1 LGWSREQGVDVG
13 TQYRSAIFVA
23 DEAQRA
29 AAQAAVERAQAARAG
44 EKFLGL
50 FPNNAKAKQ
59 PRASALGAPRQRPW
73 GCFHENALLAG

>member
-1 LGWSREQGVDVG
+1 LGWSRDQGVDVG

-29 AAQAAVERAQAARAG
+29 AAQAAVARAQAARAG

-50 FPNNAKAKQ
+50 FPNNAKAG
-59 PRASALGAPRQRPW
+59 L
-73 GCFHENALLAG
+73 